1 MGRREATAIFSEWAL
16 KGKDEGMER
25 GHAASVQEMLQLAK
39 IPRNEPYSAIDVGCG
54 NGWVCRKIAD
64 DPMCQN
70 VEGVDGSATMIE
82 KAKETDPNG
91 SYSHGN
97 LPEWKP
103 AERVDFIHSMEFL
116 YYLKDPHSM
125 LNMFHD
131 TWLKSGGM
139 MVAGVD
145 HYLEN
150 EDSLSWPDALD
161 VHMTTMSE
169 AQWHEAMLGAGFV
182 DVRMHRVGLK
192 DGFVGTLVM
201 IGRKQ

>member
-1 MGRREATAIFSEWAL
+1 MEGAQNIQLKRHSLLVNLIFVFAIPGWLIGASLEYAPAPPDNPL
-16 KGKDEGMER
+16 RGLVPYASASGK
-25 GHAASVQEMLQLAK
+25 AQF
-39 IPRNEPYSAIDVGCG
+39 P
-54 NGWVCRKIAD
+54 
-64 DPMCQN
+64 
-70 VEGVDGSATMIE
+70 
-82 KAKETDPNG
+82 
-91 SYSHGN
+91 
-97 LPEWKP
+97 
-103 AERVDFIHSMEFL
+103 HSMEFL